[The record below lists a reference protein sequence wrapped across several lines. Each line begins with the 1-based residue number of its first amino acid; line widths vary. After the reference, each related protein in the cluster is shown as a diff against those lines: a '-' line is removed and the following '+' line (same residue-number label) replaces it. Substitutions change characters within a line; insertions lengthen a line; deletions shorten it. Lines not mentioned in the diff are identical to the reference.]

1 MPISKTLE
9 KIMEHVSP
17 RRDNHVDQF
26 HPDHIGDY
34 PTHPARDH
42 RSGEPQEDE
51 ALRILEHLSE
61 DFVTFVDIPAL
72 KGGVLKSL
80 DQIEK
85 ILNSIKI

>member
-9 KIMEHVSP
+9 EIMEHV
-17 RRDNHVDQF
+17 RTRGDDRVDQF
-26 HPDHIGDY
+26 HPNHIGDHS
-34 PTHPARDH
+34 THPAWDH

-85 ILNSIKI
+85 VLNFLEI